1 MSLAKYLI
9 FASIGFELIGLIL
22 GAFYLGS
29 YLDEKYAGNGLYFVV
44 LAFAALIGWLLQIV
58 FFLRRFQKEDEAES
72 ESKNQL

>member
-22 GAFYLGS
+22 GAFYLGT
-29 YLDEKYAGNGLYFVV
+29 YLDEKYGGDGLYFVI

-58 FFLRRFQKEDEAES
+58 FFLRRFQKEEEAES
-72 ESKNQL
+72 QKEKPL